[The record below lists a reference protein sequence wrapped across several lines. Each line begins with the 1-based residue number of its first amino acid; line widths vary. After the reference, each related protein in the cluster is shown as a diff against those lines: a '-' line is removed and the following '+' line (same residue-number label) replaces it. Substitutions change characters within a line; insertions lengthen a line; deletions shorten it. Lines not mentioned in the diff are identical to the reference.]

1 MKLLRLLGLGIKLAL
16 SGGRTGRTRMLLMSV
31 GLAFGVALM
40 LGALGIQPAIHAH
53 DNREAARSNTI
64 HGPRRLIRDATFEWR
79 MGTTFKG
86 QSVLVIAVT
95 PLGRAPV
102 PPGLPRLPGE
112 GEVFESPALAELLAA
127 PDGAL
132 LRPRIPGTSVGIVGP
147 QGLLDPSELVAYV
160 GASPSFDLRPRD
172 ATIFTSFDQ
181 RSPVSHFDIGIVIM
195 LVAIVITMAI
205 PIALFVLT
213 ITRLSTA
220 TREARLAAV
229 RLAGGTQSQ
238 VGILA
243 AAESGLAAVA
253 GCVLGL
259 PTFLLARRIVASLAI
274 PGYRLFPGDL
284 APPPS
289 VTAALLIGLP
299 LFAVGVSVLTM
310 RRVVVSPLGIARR
323 VRRIRRGWPWPVS
336 LVAGI
341 AVLAVGAAGRTRL
354 LEQPSPIPGVIIGA
368 GLALV
373 LIGLAGTAPWLGWRL
388 SGWVASKG
396 PGPSVLLGTRR
407 LEAEP
412 ASSGR
417 IASGVAVLVGIV
429 VVAQTILIGSNDGID
444 LVSGTKGLRPEQV
457 VATQYG
463 HPGTL
468 RALDRVPGV
477 RAVTLSRKSP
487 FGGTTCRGCLA
498 IIDTDG
504 RPETVERVRNA
515 LMWTNGY
522 AETAGELR
530 ASVGSGTQSRWVRL
544 LELAMLLLLVV
555 TGVSI
560 LISTVDGLM
569 ERRRPIAALSAMGV
583 PTGVIRRS
591 VLVQIALPLS
601 IGLTL
606 GAASGLLVTKLVF
619 VIADLTPV
627 LPMNQLMVTTAA
639 VAVIVLLAT
648 AASLPWVRVSR
659 RPELLRTE

>member
-1 MKLLRLLGLGIKLAL
+1 VRFVRLLGLGIKLAL
-16 SGGRTGRTRMLLMSV
+16 SGGRTGLIRMLLMSV

-40 LGALGIQPAIHAH
+40 LGALGIQPALHAH
-53 DNREAARSNTI
+53 DDREAARSNTN

-79 MGTTFKG
+79 MYTTFEG

-95 PLGRAPV
+95 PLGHAPV
-102 PPGLPRLPGE
+102 PPGLPRLPRE
-112 GEVFESPALAELLAA
+112 GEVFESPALAELFAA

-132 LRPRIPGTSVGIVGP
+132 LRPRIPGVSVGSVAP
-147 QGLLDPSELVAYV
+147 EGLLDPSEVVAYV
-160 GASPSFDLRPRD
+160 GASPSLHLRPRE
-172 ATIFTSFDQ
+172 AIIFTSFDQ
-181 RSPVSHFDIGIVIM
+181 RSPASHFDVGIVIM

-238 VGILA
+238 VGFLA
-243 AAESGLAAVA
+243 AAESGLAAVV
-253 GCVLGL
+253 GCVLGF
-259 PTFLLARRIVASLAI
+259 PTFLLARRIVAGLAI

-284 APPPS
+284 APSPS
-289 VTAALLIGLP
+289 VTATLLIGLP
-299 LFAVGVSVLTM
+299 LFAIGVSVLTM

-323 VRRIRRGWPWPVS
+323 VRRVRRGWPWPLS

-341 AVLAVGAAGRTRL
+341 AVLGVGAAARTRL
-354 LEQPSPIPGVIIGA
+354 LEQPSPIPGVAIGA

-373 LIGLAGTAPWLGWRL
+373 LFGLAGTAPWLGWRL

-407 LEAEP
+407 LEGEP

-429 VVAQTILIGSNDGID
+429 VVAQAILIGSNDGIYE
-444 LVSGTKGLRPEQV
+444 VPGAKSLRSDQV

-477 RAVTLSRKSP
+477 RAVLLTRKSP
-487 FGGTTCRGCLA
+487 YGGTTCRGCLA
-498 IIDTDG
+498 ILDTDG

-515 LMWTNGY
+515 LGWTNGS
-522 AETAGELR
+522 AETAAELR
-530 ASVGSGTQSRWVRL
+530 ASVGSGTQTRWVRL

-555 TGVSI
+555 TGASI
-560 LISTVDGLM
+560 LVSTVDGLM

-601 IGLTL
+601 LGLAL
-606 GAASGLLVTKLVF
+606 GAASGLLVTKLVS
-619 VIADLTPV
+619 VIADDALT
-627 LPMNQLMVTTAA
+627 LPLNQLTITAA
-639 VAVIVLLAT
+639 GVGAVALLAT
-648 AASLPWVRVSR
+648 AVSLPWVRVSR

>member
-1 MKLLRLLGLGIKLAL
+1 MRFVRLLGLGIKLAL
-16 SGGRTGRTRMLLMSV
+16 SGGRTGFTRMLLMSM
-31 GLAFGVALM
+31 GLAFGLALM

-53 DNREAARSNTI
+53 DNREAARSNTS

-79 MGTTFKG
+79 MYTTFKG

-102 PPGLPRLPGE
+102 PPGLPRLPRE

-132 LRPRIPGTSVGIVGP
+132 LRPRIPGISVGTVGP
-147 QGLLDPSELVAYV
+147 EGLLDPSELVAYV

-172 ATIFTSFDQ
+172 AAIFTSFNQ
-181 RSPVSHFDIGIVIM
+181 RSPATHFDIAIVIM
-195 LVAIVITMAI
+195 LVAIVISMAI

-229 RLAGGTQSQ
+229 RLAGGTQAQ

-253 GCVLGL
+253 GGVLGL
-259 PTFLLARRIVASLAI
+259 PTFLVARRIVADLAI

-299 LFAVGVSVLTM
+299 VFAVGVSVLTM

-323 VRRIRRGWPWPVS
+323 VRRVRRGWPWPAS
-336 LVAGI
+336 MAAGI
-341 AVLAVGAAGRTRL
+341 AVLGVGAAGRTRL
-354 LEQPSPIPGVIIGA
+354 LEQPSPIPGVIIGT

-373 LIGLAGTAPWLGWRL
+373 LVGLAGTAPWLGWRL
-388 SGWVASKG
+388 SGWLASKG

-407 LEAEP
+407 LEGEP

-417 IASGVAVLVGIV
+417 IASGVAVLVGIF
-429 VVAQTILIGSNDGID
+429 VVAQAILINSNDG
-444 LVSGTKGLRPEQV
+444 VYQVPGAERLRSDQV

-477 RAVTLSRKSP
+477 RAVLLTRKSP
-487 FGGTTCRGCLA
+487 YGGTTCRGCLA
-498 IIDTDG
+498 ILDTDG

-515 LMWTNGY
+515 LVWANGS
-522 AETAGELR
+522 AETASEAR
-530 ASVGSGTQSRWVRL
+530 ASLGPGTQTRWVRL

-555 TGVSI
+555 TGASI
-560 LISTVDGLM
+560 LVSTVDGLM

-601 IGLTL
+601 LGLAL
-606 GAASGLLVTKLVF
+606 GAASGLLVTKLVS
-619 VIADLTPV
+619 VIADDALT
-627 LPMNQLMVTTAA
+627 LPLNQLMVTAA
-639 VAVIVLLAT
+639 GVGAIALLAT